1 MAINEQDSEALRA
14 ELERVGLRMSHMPG
28 GGLVAS
34 AGAMRELL
42 ARLRSTAPGVTWR
55 DVFPD
60 LAAHWEPGRPETW
73 TAPYRPFGPYDYQ
86 ELPTGPAVHVHWSR
100 DMSPGFLDDLLGLRE
115 ERDGRC
121 TEPDSSRSVTLI
133 GRRSMQ
139 CWFSN
144 VARQRTRP
152 APSPSGSTTSRV
164 CESRQ
169 YLAPGQRHTCPDSL
183 WTTAPCVRPN
193 KRLKL
198 TGGDRSKGRGVLC
211 PWQARTVVHYPCAG
225 ARVARSLSAIR

>member
-100 DMSPGFLDDLLGLRE
+100 DMSPGFLDDLLAAARGAGWPVYGAGLIEISNPNWPTIDAMLVLKR
-115 ERDGRC
+115 GT
-121 TEPDSSRSVTLI
+121 TEDQTGSFTMWLDD
-133 GRRSMQ
+133 Q
-139 CWFSN
+139 
-144 VARQRTRP
+144 
-152 APSPSGSTTSRV
+152 SGV
-164 CESRQ
+164 
-169 YLAPGQRHTCPDSL
+169 
-183 WTTAPCVRPN
+183 
-193 KRLKL
+193 
-198 TGGDRSKGRGVLC
+198 
-211 PWQARTVVHYPCAG
+211 
-225 ARVARSLSAIR
+225 RVATVPRTGTETYLPG